1 MNLNVHRYSIGV
13 RLATAWLLMMT
24 IVALLAHL
32 IANDKPLYAK
42 VGIKHFFPAFSG
54 QEWYSENIRFKD
66 LQIIK
71 SDSISI
77 IMPMIPYAPGTSDA
91 DNANFKSPF
100 DEQVK
105 SADGKLIKLKNLE
118 RHILGTGQRGEDVS
132 AGLIYGTRT
141 TLITSLMAALLSGII
156 GIVVG
161 AITGFVGNNNL
172 KVNRGTLILVLIGL
186 IPAWFYGFTVRGYLK
201 IGRAHV

>member
-1 MNLNVHRYSIGV
+1 MNLNLHRYPIGV

-42 VGIKHFFPAFSG
+42 VGSKHFFPAFSG

-105 SADGKLIKLKNLE
+105 SADGKLIKLKNL
-118 RHILGTGQRGEDVS
+118 INKD
-132 AGLIYGTRT
+132 LIRKINGKVEPKYAT
-141 TLITSLMAALLSGII
+141 TTEFLK
-156 GIVVG
+156 
-161 AITGFVGNNNL
+161 ITGL
-172 KVNRGTLILVLIGL
+172 KS
-186 IPAWFYGFTVRGYLK
+186 LK
-201 IGRAHV
+201 ELESSEETDMFSDGR